1 MAVASERE
9 SRTTEG
15 RRHLAR
21 SSGRERPAS
30 RALRSRHPARRARL
44 AGVGMALAAITA
56 VGAYAGIAAG
66 GSTTPR
72 PAVANGHQRPASAL
86 HAVTIAY
93 VGSSPTLAVTK
104 LPPGYTL
111 ASSSHVSGPTKG
123 LPGQEMWSKT
133 FTGPGQITVEEV
145 TGGGGTPK
153 AVGLATQNPQ
163 AVQHVNVGGHPA
175 LLLDMN
181 LTQGLP
187 SAPAAHIVGYIVYWP
202 VSSNSWAMVSG
213 GASPADLEL
222 VAAGVVPAG

>member
-1 MAVASERE
+1 VIVDEMELVGRLGEVEPLPPGALDRAEMILRAAMAVASEQE

-30 RALRSRHPARRARL
+30 PALRSGHPARRARL
-44 AGVGMALAAITA
+44 AGVGVALAAITA

-133 FTGPGQITVEEV
+133 FTGPGQITVERSPEAA
-145 TGGGGTPK
+145 GLPRPSAWQPKTPK
-153 AVGLATQNPQ
+153 PFS
-163 AVQHVNVGGHPA
+163 
-175 LLLDMN
+175 M
-181 LTQGLP
+181 
-187 SAPAAHIVGYIVYWP
+187 
-202 VSSNSWAMVSG
+202 
-213 GASPADLEL
+213 
-222 VAAGVVPAG
+222 